1 MTNKRLSRTKRAP
14 LSKRPPFRLEK
25 RDIEIVKA
33 VNDCRALT
41 AEQIQILFFG
51 SMPPTQKRLHKLFH
65 HEYLNRQIMTALGH
79 EAMNTPMLYTI
90 GKHGVK
96 LLLDTYGEE
105 LEQITRP
112 IRQFSL
118 LFADHLTRI
127 NDFRVAVVS
136 GAAQHGFIFETWH
149 DERYF
154 RSATDYV
161 TWEDNKGHEHT
172 KPILPDGYFCL
183 LVPTKGRTHCF
194 LEVDRHYQPHPIYR
208 QKIAVYE
215 AYVASGQYQERF
227 SKTSMRVLIVTSGE
241 RRLHH
246 LLQTTEKS
254 GGDEKYWF
262 TTFQQVK
269 PELILTAPIWRVLGE
284 EELQPLIEAV

>member
-1 MTNKRLSRTKRAP
+1 M
-14 LSKRPPFRLEK
+14 
-25 RDIEIVKA
+25 I
-33 VNDCRALT
+33 
-41 AEQIQILFFG
+41 
-51 SMPPTQKRLHKLFH
+51 
-65 HEYLNRQIMTALGH
+65 
-79 EAMNTPMLYTI
+79 YTI
-90 GKHGVK
+90 GKLGVQ
-96 LLLDTYGEE
+96 LLLDACGYE
-105 LEQITRP
+105 LEQIARP

-118 LFADHLTRI
+118 LFADHLKRI
-127 NDFRVAVVS
+127 NDFRVSVVK
-136 GAAQHGFIFETWH
+136 GAAEQGYTLETWH

-161 TWEDNKGHEHT
+161 TWEDSKGHEHT

-194 LEVDRHYQPHPIYR
+194 LEIDRNYQPHPIYR

-215 AYVASGQYQERF
+215 AYLASGQYQQRF

-241 RRLHH
+241 RRLQH

-262 TTFQQVK
+262 TTFPQVTPK
-269 PELILTAPIWRVLGE
+269 NILTAPIWRMLGE
-284 EELQPLIEAV
+284 DELKPLID